1 MESKISHKREKAEQ
15 RRRYHEVFAKV
26 KHGHGGGRSIK
37 KKEEAALG
45 K

>member
-1 MESKISHKREKAEQ
+1 MAHKQDKAEQ
-15 RRRYHEVFAKV
+15 RRRYQEAFKKV
-26 KHGHGGGRSIK
+26 KHGHGGRSIK